1 MGDKMKLTEL
11 TKEDLR
17 SVSGGMTVWAKC
29 ADKCGCTVQ
38 QSFGEESSQ
47 KSGGISKPIKPITK

>member
-1 MGDKMKLTEL
+1 MKLTEL

-38 QSFGEESSQ
+38 QSFGEEASH